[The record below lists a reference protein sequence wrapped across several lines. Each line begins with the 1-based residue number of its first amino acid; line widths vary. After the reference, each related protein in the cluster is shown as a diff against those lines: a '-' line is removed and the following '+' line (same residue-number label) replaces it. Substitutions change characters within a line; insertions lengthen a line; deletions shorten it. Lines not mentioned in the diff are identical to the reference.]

1 MDYKAVFKEK
11 LGKLLFLEINWEGFK
26 RSTSIPEAVKLKTKD
41 LYLPISS
48 KYITSNVEDELKI
61 KNLPIYYFIEGMLM
75 ALGADS
81 NLSYSEDYIIIL
93 NNLGD
98 FLDKIIEYMLS
109 EDEGF
114 GDVTSNAVVEEGKI
128 VKAYIKSKDEGI
140 LAGID
145 VIRDLFE
152 EYGVNVLFW
161 LKDGTKISN
170 NDVLISLKGDA
181 RTILLL
187 ERTALNLLMRMSG
200 VATAACHYADIVKD
214 FDVRVAGTRKTS
226 PAIGKFDKYAL
237 KVGGADP
244 HRFGL
249 DDMILIKDN
258 HIATCKSP
266 LDALLKAK
274 ENTSFSKKIEI
285 EVETLEDA
293 IDCVKN
299 GADIVMLDNMGPD
312 EVKEVI
318 EELEALNIRKNSLIE
333 VSGGI
338 THETILDYASLG
350 VDIISIGALTHS
362 SRSLNFSL
370 KIEES

>member
-1 MDYKAVFKEK
+1 M
-11 LGKLLFLEINWEGFK
+11 
-26 RSTSIPEAVKLKTKD
+26 
-41 LYLPISS
+41 
-48 KYITSNVEDELKI
+48 
-61 KNLPIYYFIEGMLM
+61 
-75 ALGADS
+75 
-81 NLSYSEDYIIIL
+81 
-93 NNLGD
+93 
-98 FLDKIIEYMLS
+98 DKIIEYMLA

-114 GDVTSNAVVEEGKI
+114 GDITSNAVVEEGKI
-128 VKAYIKSKDEGI
+128 VEAYIKSKDDGI

-152 EYGVNVLFW
+152 EYGVNVSSW
-161 LKDGTKISN
+161 LKDGTEISN
-170 NDVLISLKGDA
+170 GDVLISLKGDA
-181 RTILLL
+181 RTVLLL

-200 VATAACHYADIVKD
+200 VATAANHYVEMVKD
-214 FDVRVAGTRKTS
+214 FDVIVAGTRKTS
-226 PAIGKFDKYAL
+226 PAIAKFDKYAL

-244 HRFGL
+244 HRFSL
-249 DDMILIKDN
+249 DDMVLIKDN

-299 GADIVMLDNMGPD
+299 GADIVMLDNMNPD

-318 EELEALNIRKNSLIE
+318 EKLEELGIRQNSLIE

-338 THETILDYASLG
+338 TDETIIDYASLG

-362 SRSLNFSL
+362 SRSLNFSM
-370 KIEES
+370 KF